1 MTDNNKVLD
10 EDLRLEET
18 FDFTAAPA
26 PIEVQAFSK
35 RAGEIIARAAAD
47 RLGALHARRVRRCA

>member
-18 FDFTAAPA
+18 FDFTAAQA

-35 RAGEIIARAAAD
+35 RAGEIIARATAD
-47 RLGALHARRVRRCA
+47 RGQVNRRGIAPS